1 MKLGVLTVLFGQQ
14 PLEQALDY
22 IAQSG
27 LDAVELGSGNFPGD
41 AHCNPYKLLED
52 DAACKA
58 LLKAV
63 EKRGLRI
70 SALSCH
76 GNPLH
81 PNKQMAKAYAE
92 THRKSIELAAKLGIG
107 RVIDFSGCP
116 GEGPNGAKPNWV
128 TCAWPPDFQE
138 ILDWQWKEV
147 VIPWWKE
154 DATFAKKHKVKICI
168 EIHPGMVV
176 YNTETMLRLRDA
188 AGDAIGVNFDP
199 SHLFW
204 QGMDPV
210 ACIRKL
216 GDAIYHFH
224 AKDCKV
230 YTRNSDLNGVNDTK
244 SYGDEANR
252 SWIFRTVG
260 YGHGYDVWKD
270 IISALRMVG
279 YDDVLSIEHED
290 SLMSVNEGFQK
301 AVTFM
306 KEVMTAEGKAEMWW
320 A

>member
-1 MKLGVLTVLFGQQ
+1 MKLGVLTVLFSQQ

-22 IAQSG
+22 IAESG
-27 LDAVELGSGNFPGD
+27 LEAVELGSGNFPGD
-41 AHCNPYKLLED
+41 AHCNPHKLLED

-63 EKRGLRI
+63 ESRGLEI

-81 PNKQMAKAYAE
+81 PNKKIAAAHAD
-92 THRKSIELAAKLGIG
+92 THRKSIELAAKLGIN
-107 RVIDFSGCP
+107 RVVGFSGCP
-116 GEGPNGAKPNWV
+116 GEGPNATKPNWV

-138 ILDWQWKEV
+138 ILDWQWDEV

-154 DATFAKKHKVKICI
+154 NAAFAKKHKVKICI

-176 YNTETMLRLRDA
+176 YNTETMLRLREA
-188 AGDAIGVNFDP
+188 AGETVGVNFDP

-210 ACIRKL
+210 ACIHKL

-224 AKDCKV
+224 AKDCRV
-230 YTRNSDLNGVNDTK
+230 YTRNSEVNGVNDTK
-244 SYGDEANR
+244 SYGDEINR
-252 SWIFRTVG
+252 SWLFRTVG

-270 IISALRMVG
+270 MISALRMVG

-301 AVTFM
+301 AVSFL
-306 KEVMTAEGKAEMWW
+306 KEVAVSESPGAMWW

>member
-22 IAQSG
+22 IAESG
-27 LDAVELGSGNFPGD
+27 LTAVELGSGNFTSD
-41 AHCNPYKLLED
+41 VHCNPDKLLGD

-63 EKRGLRI
+63 ESRGLEI
-70 SALSCH
+70 TALSCH

-81 PNKQMAKAYAE
+81 PNKEIAKAHAE
-92 THRKSIELAAKLGIG
+92 VHRKSIELAAKLGID
-107 RVIDFSGCP
+107 RVVDFSGCP
-116 GEGPNGAKPNWV
+116 GEGPNGTMPNWV

-138 ILDWQWKEV
+138 ILKWQWDEV
-147 VIPWWKE
+147 AIPWWKE
-154 DATFAKKHKVKICI
+154 NAKFAKKHKVKICI
-168 EIHPGMVV
+168 EIHPGMLV
-176 YNTETMLRLRDA
+176 YNTETMLKLRDA
-188 AGDAIGVNFDP
+188 AGDAVGVNFDP

-230 YTRNSDLNGVNDTK
+230 YTRNSELNGVNDSK

-270 IISALRMVG
+270 MISALRIVG

-301 AVTFM
+301 AVSFM
-306 KEVMTAEGKAEMWW
+306 KEVMVTENPGSMWW